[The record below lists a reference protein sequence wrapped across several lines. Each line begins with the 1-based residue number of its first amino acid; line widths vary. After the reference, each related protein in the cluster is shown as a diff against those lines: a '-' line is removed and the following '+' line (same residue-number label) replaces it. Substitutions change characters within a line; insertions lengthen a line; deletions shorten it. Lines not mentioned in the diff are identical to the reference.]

1 MGRTHNMHKEDENT
15 YTISLRI
22 PERKRPQH
30 TQEHN
35 ISIDL
40 KQIHNGRCVPESSGP
55 GKDQ

>member
-1 MGRTHNMHKEDENT
+1 MHKEDENT

-40 KQIHNGRCVPESSGP
+40 KQIHNGRCVPDSSGP